1 MAKVVDAV
9 KQAIEMGKNI
19 QKQIQPAMT
28 YSDNYINSFAQLDLI
43 NDKLQTTEQLQ
54 EKIFASAERAGSSYY
69 DMAKAVSQIG
79 MAGEDAFKSND
90 EMIAFTE
97 LVRKSVLMSG
107 GGAKEQQATI
117 QVLSQGMGMG
127 KLQGDDFKTIMT
139 NAPLMA
145 KAISE
150 ATGKSMVDLKKMT
163 AEGSLTADILKSS
176 MFVTADSINQKFD
189 SLPTTFGDIT
199 TEIKNSML
207 ESFGP
212 VAMQIS
218 GMLNGKG
225 VEAFVGGLGN
235 ALSFTA
241 GILEDLLIDVGN
253 LGEFF
258 YQNWTTIE
266 PLVLGI
272 VSAFTLWKLSS
283 YAVALAQ
290 VINAFATGSGTIAI
304 FAQTLAVSG
313 LTAAWGTLNTAMK
326 ANVIFL
332 IVALVVGLIVAII
345 NLWNTN
351 DSFAAGFMRMWNGL
365 LNFFDQIPI
374 FFTRVGLSIVNGFM
388 WVKLKSKEIMND
400 LINGVIDGINKM
412 ITGIKELPGIG
423 KLLDNL
429 EIGLIDHVDLV
440 SDAATLAEGTELLG
454 NAMLKQ
460 LEENAAQKA
469 AEREQSVQ
477 NMLNDR
483 ASKRAQEEAEKQAK
497 KAKEPKYPYEPPG
510 STDDDS
516 KKYPKNPPASN
527 AATDYA
533 ASMPNSLSNI
543 NKVNEVGA
551 INDTVEVS
559 GEDLATMRELA
570 EMKNIQN
577 FVQMTPSVNVQTG
590 DIRQESDINTIVARI
605 EQVLTEQIVSS
616 AQGVYG
622 T

>member
-19 QKQIQPAMT
+19 QKQIQPAVT

-54 EKIFASAERAGSSYY
+54 EKILASAERAGSSYY

-79 MAGEDAFKSND
+79 MAGDDAFKSND

-97 LVRKSVLMSG
+97 LVQKSVLMSG
-107 GGAKEQQATI
+107 GGAKEQQATM

-150 ATGKSMVDLKKMT
+150 ATGKSMADLKKMT
-163 AEGSLTADILKSS
+163 AEGNLTADILKSS
-176 MFVTADSINQKFD
+176 MFVTADSINEKFD
-189 SLPTTFGDIT
+189 SLPTTFGDIA
-199 TEIKNSML
+199 TEVKNSML

-212 VAMQIS
+212 VVMQIS
-218 GMLNGKG
+218 GMLDGEG
-225 VEAFVGGLGN
+225 VEAFVAGIGN
-235 ALSFTA
+235 ALSLTA
-241 GILEDLLIDVGN
+241 GVLEDLLIDASN
-253 LGEFF
+253 LGAFF
-258 YQNWTTIE
+258 YENWTTIE

-272 VSAFTLWKLSS
+272 VSAFALWKLTT

-290 VINAFATGSGTIAI
+290 AFNTFATGAGTFAI
-304 FAQTLAVSG
+304 FAQTFAVSG
-313 LTAAWGTLNTAMK
+313 LVAAWRTLNTAMK
-326 ANVIFL
+326 ANVIIL
-332 IVALVVGLIVAII
+332 IVSLVVGLIMAII

-351 DSFAAGFMRMWNGL
+351 DSFAAGFMRTWNGM

-388 WVKLKSKEIMND
+388 WVKLKSREIMSG
-400 LINGVIDGINKM
+400 LINSVIDGINKM
-412 ITGIKELPGIG
+412 ITGFKQLPGIG
-423 KLLDNL
+423 KLLDSM

-454 NAMLKQ
+454 TAMLKQ
-460 LEENAAQKA
+460 LEGNAAQKA
-469 AEREQSVQ
+469 ADREQRVQ

-483 ASKRAQEEAEKQAK
+483 ASKRAQEEAEKQAQNT
-497 KAKEPKYPYEPPG
+497 KESKNPYESSDSIDDLKKYPQNPPG
-510 STDDDS
+510 S
-516 KKYPKNPPASN
+516 NN
-527 AATDYA
+527 AADYA
-533 ASMPNSLSNI
+533 AKMPSPISNI
-543 NKVNEVGA
+543 NKVNEVGS

-590 DIRQESDINTIVARI
+590 DIRQESDINSIVARI